1 MQSENICT
9 EKLPI
14 RSRATGLLDWT
25 EQKQIETPMLVPFCF
40 SWFKS
45 FSQKHHWHGRLYGVM
60 CHDVSSLSSFK
71 TSKRSNWPGGQ

>member
-25 EQKQIETPMLVPFCF
+25 EHKQIETPMLVPFC
-40 SWFKS
+40 SLASNLSVKS
-45 FSQKHHWHGRLYGVM
+45 RIGMAICMVCCVKFEL
-60 CHDVSSLSSFK
+60 K
-71 TSKRSNWPGGQ
+71 TSKCPNWPGGQ